1 MTKLLNGLIISALA
15 LLFVACGGGGG
26 GGGGGKRTGPSE
38 QEKARLTE
46 SRSSAEAAEKAYYEK
61 KLERIQL
68 EQQLE
73 DKE

>member
-15 LLFVACGGGGG
+15 LLFVACGGG